1 MKQLLLNSPSGYVV
15 LIFILSL
22 GLSYLLYAKQKAWS
36 KSVNRILFVLRASLL
51 FAILLLLLDPIVKR
65 VSRYFEKPI
74 LVLLYDQSESVALGL
89 DSLAR
94 NELRNRTDALEAKL
108 SKGGYELAIQSL
120 EGSPVNK
127 DLFSETTTDIQRS
140 LREISSQYEGKN
152 VAGVVL
158 ISDGI
163 YNQGI
168 SPLHRSFN
176 FPIYTVGVG
185 DTTVRQDILIKSVS
199 YNKIAYQGNKFPIR
213 VELHAKGMKHF
224 NAQVRLLHK
233 GKLIQEQHVIL
244 SDEQTTTVDFFPIAE
259 EKGIQKFDIELIR
272 HPNEQNVR
280 NNTSVALID
289 VVEGK
294 KKILLV
300 ASSPHPDIKAIREVV
315 DKNENYDFKLH
326 IPGVIVDKEPINVNE
341 IDLVVFHQSPDLRG
355 TTRALFQ
362 QFLSANTP
370 MWIIVGSQT
379 DLRQLAPLTSIFK
392 IESFPRDYD
401 QVVPSLNP
409 NFSFFSLSPD
419 VVSAVTKYPYV
430 SVHFGKISAP
440 DQASV
445 LLYQQIG
452 NVVSS
457 KPLLYTTDQ
466 QGKRI
471 GVMLGEGIWRWPLS
485 EYDREED
492 TKAFSEFLGKLI
504 QYLSSVEDK
513 QRFKSYPIQ
522 QTFNE
527 SESVVF
533 ESQVYNSIFESVYGN
548 TINIDITNGEEK
560 KYTYQYVLSQGNTKY
575 QIGNLPAGIYQYRAS
590 TQIDGKEVSVRGD
603 FAIESRQLESL
614 NVTADFNLLRKLSS
628 QTNGT
633 FVQANEID
641 TLGTILL
648 NADKKEIIHSEE
660 NFLSAIHIKL
670 IFWLLILIVS
680 IEWIARKYW
689 GSY

>member
-224 NAQVRLLHK
+224 NAQVRLLHM
-233 GKLIQEQHVIL
+233 
-244 SDEQTTTVDFFPIAE
+244 
-259 EKGIQKFDIELIR
+259 
-272 HPNEQNVR
+272 
-280 NNTSVALID
+280 
-289 VVEGK
+289 
-294 KKILLV
+294 
-300 ASSPHPDIKAIREVV
+300 SSYRM
-315 DKNENYDFKLH
+315 N
-326 IPGVIVDKEPINVNE
+326 
-341 IDLVVFHQSPDLRG
+341 
-355 TTRALFQ
+355 
-362 QFLSANTP
+362 
-370 MWIIVGSQT
+370 
-379 DLRQLAPLTSIFK
+379 
-392 IESFPRDYD
+392 
-401 QVVPSLNP
+401 
-409 NFSFFSLSPD
+409 
-419 VVSAVTKYPYV
+419 
-430 SVHFGKISAP
+430 
-440 DQASV
+440 
-445 LLYQQIG
+445 
-452 NVVSS
+452 
-457 KPLLYTTDQ
+457 
-466 QGKRI
+466 
-471 GVMLGEGIWRWPLS
+471 
-485 EYDREED
+485 
-492 TKAFSEFLGKLI
+492 
-504 QYLSSVEDK
+504 K
-513 QRFKSYPIQ
+513 QR
-522 QTFNE
+522 
-527 SESVVF
+527 
-533 ESQVYNSIFESVYGN
+533 
-548 TINIDITNGEEK
+548 
-560 KYTYQYVLSQGNTKY
+560 L
-575 QIGNLPAGIYQYRAS
+575 
-590 TQIDGKEVSVRGD
+590 
-603 FAIESRQLESL
+603 
-614 NVTADFNLLRKLSS
+614 
-628 QTNGT
+628 
-633 FVQANEID
+633 
-641 TLGTILL
+641 
-648 NADKKEIIHSEE
+648 
-660 NFLSAIHIKL
+660 
-670 IFWLLILIVS
+670 
-680 IEWIARKYW
+680 
-689 GSY
+689 